1 MTDKSGRYTKGIID
15 IGTNSC
21 RLFIAE
27 VMENEKGISIL
38 NELVKEVEIVKL
50 GEEVNKNHFLKE
62 EAMERTIKC
71 LKKYKETADKYGAKE
86 LKAFATSAARDA
98 ENREEFLKKV
108 RDLGIK
114 IECISGEE
122 EAELNFLGNS
132 LVFDA
137 RILVIDIGGGSTE
150 FTLGKNNKIDFIKSI
165 DIGAVRATEKF
176 FSQDNYSEENI
187 EKCKEWIK
195 ENIREIIRIKNEEF
209 KTVGV
214 AGTATTQISVKKEM
228 KIYDSQQVHMSEIT
242 VEELEKNL
250 KLFISKNIEERK
262 EIIGLEPKRADVI
275 IAGTLI
281 LITILKELNRDKIVV
296 SESDNLTGAMI
307 KEEKMSERLEWILE
321 AYESFR
327 RSSERRLVAG
337 NIFDYFMQ
345 DFRGEISDAYDPATK
360 EEIKEDI
367 KEMADI
373 IYNEEDKH
381 KREFLVKILVNIVKM
396 L

>member
-1 MTDKSGRYTKGIID
+1 M
-15 IGTNSC
+15 
-21 RLFIAE
+21 
-27 VMENEKGISIL
+27 
-38 NELVKEVEIVKL
+38 EIVKL
-50 GEEVNKNHFLKE
+50 GEGVNQNHYLKE
-62 EAMERTIKC
+62 EAIERTIQC
-71 LKKYKETADKYGAKE
+71 LKRYKETADKYEVKE
-86 LKAFATSAARDA
+86 LKAFATSATRDA
-98 ENREEFLKKV
+98 ENKDIFLKKV
-108 RDLGIK
+108 RDLGIEIK
-114 IECISGEE
+114 CISGEE
-122 EAELNFLGNS
+122 EAGLNFLGNS
-132 LVFDA
+132 LVFDE

-150 FTLGKNNKIDFIKSI
+150 FTLGENDKIDFIKSI

-176 FSQDNYSEENI
+176 FSQEDYSDENI
-187 EKCKEWIK
+187 EKCIEWVK
-195 ENIREIIRIKNEEF
+195 ENIKKIKEIKDEEF
-209 KTVGV
+209 RAVGV
-214 AGTATTQISVKKEM
+214 AGTATTQISVKKKME
-228 KIYDSQQVHMSEIT
+228 IYDSREVHMSEIS
-242 VEELEKNL
+242 VEELEENL
-250 KLFISKNIEERK
+250 KLFVSKNLEERK
-262 EIIGLEPKRADVI
+262 EIIGLEPKRAEVI
-275 IAGTLI
+275 IAGTII
-281 LITILKELNRDKIVV
+281 LITILKELNKERIIV